1 MELYVGMDVSLKETS
16 ICVVDGSGEIVSEG
30 TVISEPSAIAEFVK
44 ATAAGA
50 VRIGLETGPT
60 TTWLWHEL
68 RALGLPVICIDARH
82 AKAALSLQINK
93 SDRNDAVGLAR
104 IMQCGWYKEV
114 QVKSV
119 ACHEIRSVLN
129 SRALL
134 VRIKRDL
141 GNQIRGLLKNLGLVI
156 GKAQGNVFTRRVEEL
171 VAENPYLQ
179 QAVRPLLA
187 VREKVSREIAGLD
200 RKLLSLTRGHQD
212 SRRLMTVPG
221 IGPITALAFCAA
233 IDDPA
238 RFRRS
243 RSVGAYFGLTPRRHA
258 SGEVDWSGRISK
270 CGDTMVRSYL
280 FEAAGVLL
288 TRVPQWCALK
298 AWGLRLAK
306 RIGFKKAKVA
316 VARKLALRAAYAA
329 PQGPRSTLSLHRMW
343 RDGTDFIWSTKEAA
357 A

>member
-1 MELYVGMDVSLKETS
+1 MELYVGLDVSLKETS
-16 ICVVDGSGEIVSEG
+16 ICVVDDKGRIQCEG
-30 TVISEPSAIAEFVK
+30 TVISEPAAIAEFVEAK
-44 ATAAGA
+44 AVSA

-68 RALGLPVICIDARH
+68 RCLGLPVICIDARH

-104 IMQCGWYKEV
+104 IMQAGWYKEV
-114 QVKSV
+114 QVKNL
-119 ACHEIRSVLN
+119 ACHGVRAVLN

-134 VRIKRDL
+134 VKIKRDL

-171 VAENPYLQ
+171 VTEHPYLQ

-187 VREKVSREIAGLD
+187 VRERVSREIADLD
-200 RKLLSLTRGHQD
+200 RKLLGLAREHQD

-221 IGPITALAFCAA
+221 VGPITALAFCAA

-258 SGEVDWSGRISK
+258 SGEIDWIGRISK
-270 CGDTMVRSYL
+270 CGDAMVRTYL

-288 TRVPQWCALK
+288 TRVPHWCRLK
-298 AWGLRLAK
+298 AWGLRLVK

-316 VARKLALRAAYAA
+316 VARKLAVI
-329 PQGPRSTLSLHRMW
+329 LHRMW
-343 RDGTDFIWSTKEAA
+343 CDGTDFIWSTKEATA
-357 A
+357 

>member
-16 ICVVDGSGEIVSEG
+16 ICVVDGGGEVVREG
-30 TVISEPSAIAEFVK
+30 TVMSEPAAIAEFIK
-44 ATAAGA
+44 AKADGA
-50 VRIGLETGPT
+50 KRIGLETGPT

-82 AKAALSLQINK
+82 AKAALSMQINK

-114 QVKSV
+114 QVKSLP
-119 ACHEIRSVLN
+119 CHEVRALLN

-134 VRIKRDL
+134 VKIKRDL
-141 GNQIRGLLKNLGLVI
+141 ENQMRGLLKNLGLRI
-156 GKAQGNVFTRRVEEL
+156 GKAGGNVFRHRVEEL
-171 VAENPYLQ
+171 VDEQGLLRE
-179 QAVRPLLA
+179 AVRPLLV
-187 VREKVSREIAGLD
+187 VRETVRREIAGLS
-200 RKLLSLTRGHQD
+200 RKLLALARTNEA

-221 IGPITALAFCAA
+221 IGPITALAFQSM
-233 IDDPA
+233 IDDPT

-243 RSVGAYFGLTPRRHA
+243 RSVGAYIGLTPRRHA
-258 SGEVDWSGRISK
+258 SGEIDWNGRISK
-270 CGDTMVRSYL
+270 RGDAMVRTYL

-288 TRVPQWCALK
+288 TRVPQWCRLK
-298 AWGLRLAK
+298 AWGLRLVK

-316 VARKLALRAAYAA
+316 VARKLAVI
-329 PQGPRSTLSLHRMW
+329 LHRMW
-343 RDGTDFIWSTKEAA
+343 RDGSDFIWSSKEAA

>member
-1 MELYVGMDVSLKETS
+1 M
-16 ICVVDGSGEIVSEG
+16 
-30 TVISEPSAIAEFVK
+30 
-44 ATAAGA
+44 
-50 VRIGLETGPT
+50 
-60 TTWLWHEL
+60 
-68 RALGLPVICIDARH
+68 
-82 AKAALSLQINK
+82 QINK

-114 QVKSV
+114 QVKSQP
-119 ACHEIRSVLN
+119 CHEVRSVLN

-141 GNQIRGLLKNLGLVI
+141 GNQIRGLLKNLGLII

-171 VAENPYLQ
+171 LGRHGLLWE
-179 QAVRPLLA
+179 AVRPLLA
-187 VREKVSREIAGLD
+187 VREKVSREIADLD
-200 RKLLSLTRGHQD
+200 RKLLSLTRAHQD

-258 SGEVDWSGRISK
+258 SGEVDCCARISK
-270 CGDTMVRSYL
+270 CGDTMVRNYL

-298 AWGLRLAK
+298 AWGLRLVK

-316 VARKLALRAAYAA
+316 VARKLAVI
-329 PQGPRSTLSLHRMW
+329 LHRMW